1 MARAHRRV
9 YKAVRDARPADLY
22 ALLLGGQY
30 FVYVGVR
37 SNAPSEDELGVGI
50 NTVAEVSDTQED
62 YRGAVDGGRG
72 DM

>member
-1 MARAHRRV
+1 MASARRRGD
-9 YKAVRDARPADLY
+9 KAFRDARPADLF
-22 ALLLGGQY
+22 ALLLGRQY

-37 SNAPSEDELGVGI
+37 SNAPSQDELGVGI
-50 NTVAEVSDTQED
+50 DTVAEVSDTQED